1 MTRYISSQGA
11 QREEGQGCE
20 WVGVTATSLTTPDLL
35 SPYIL
40 RSLSNLKIVK
50 LITGPSANYAV
61 VLDIHGAA
69 YIFGRPPS
77 PALATSS
84 DIISENAPV
93 KISPTS
99 LGLKEG
105 VKFVDGAAGRG
116 HVFLIDSEGGVWGC
130 GNNVTAQIGL
140 PVTMLIPKFTK
151 VTGPWLK
158 DPEAKI
164 IQVTA
169 GHTFSLFLTST
180 GQVYAAGSSENGQ
193 LGNGKTGERLVKAG
207 KVTFDLEVPPR
218 LVQGFTD
225 KKIVQIAS
233 GNQHSLA
240 LDEEG
245 FVYAWGYA
253 GYSRLGLQDQVNR
266 LVPTIVPHFAGNNVA
281 TRGHAILCGPT
292 SSIVIDRQKMF
303 LIAGKFKLTGDGS
316 TGQAYTY
323 FNLSVMACKVIK
335 ASCGGCTH
343 FLTTP
348 DPVGGIM
355 TVGFGQG
362 AVTDHLL
369 ELGLGPDAG
378 KSATKAQKIEPL
390 SGIDVIDVAGGAFFS
405 LFLAKPNEALED
417 LTRFPEWVPS
427 DSNCMVCGD
436 DDSAGVQLECEKCE
450 QPYHL
455 FCLDP
460 PLKDVPEGQW
470 FCPECAQ
477 EADGG
482 VDHPFLP
489 LSLDEPRPK
498 NRLQSAL
505 ERVQASGRGTPGPA
519 APGSAAAN
527 SNSRKGSRTP
537 SVKPDSQ
544 SRAGSVTS
552 GTPRGTKRDR
562 EGSSAVV
569 AIAEPEVKLGLALI
583 SAAPR

>member
-1 MTRYISSQGA
+1 MTDAQIQSSEQ
-11 QREEGQGCE
+11 E
-20 WVGVTATSLTTPDLL
+20 WGRVLICGGINWAHNGKKEKLANGNPDLL

-61 VLDIHGAA
+61 VIDLHGAA
-69 YIFGRPPS
+69 YIFGKPPS

-93 KISPTS
+93 KISPAS

-105 VKFVDGAAGRG
+105 VKFIDGAAGRG

-140 PVTMLIPKFTK
+140 PVTMLVPKFTK

-207 KVTFDLEVPPR
+207 KLTFDLEVPPR
-218 LVQGFTD
+218 LVQGLND
-225 KKIVQIAS
+225 KKIIQIAS

-240 LDEEG
+240 LSEEG

-266 LVPTIVPHFAGNNVA
+266 LVPTLVPHFAGNNIA
-281 TRGHAILCGPT
+281 TRGLSILCGPT

-323 FNLSVMACKVIK
+323 FKYIQEVMACKVIK

-348 DPVGGIM
+348 DPAGGIM

-362 AVTDHLL
+362 ALYG

-390 SGIDVIDVAGGAFFS
+390 SGLEVIDVAGGAFFS

-417 LTRFPEWVPS
+417 ITRFPEWVPS
-427 DSNCMVCGD
+427 DTTCMVCGEG
-436 DDSAGVQLECEKCE
+436 DSVGVQLECEKCE

-455 FCLDP
+455 FCLEP
-460 PLKDVPEGQW
+460 PLKEIPEGQW
-470 FCPECAQ
+470 FCPECTQ

-482 VDHPFLP
+482 VDQPFLP
-489 LSLDEPRPK
+489 LSLDAPRPK
-498 NRLQSAL
+498 NRYQNAI
-505 ERVQASGRGTPGPA
+505 ERVQASTPGE
-519 APGSAAAN
+519 PG
-527 SNSRKGSRTP
+527 SRKGSRTP
-537 SVKPDSQ
+537 SVKPESKAQSQ
-544 SRAGSVTS
+544 STRAGSVVS
-552 GTPRGTKRDR
+552 NTPRGMKRER
-562 EGSSAVV
+562 EGSNAVGSA
-569 AIAEPEVKLGLALI
+569 KKQK
-583 SAAPR
+583 